1 MFSPIKSNALH
12 TRKRCFTENDC
23 RKRKC
28 QSLLYD
34 ANYGLEQ
41 ANYELEQAN
50 YGFEEC
56 NYKDKKS
63 TEPSRLR
70 ALLKTISNKHY
81 GLHTFGNF
89 DAQQAHAQTDYLAHL
104 ARQGETEHL
113 DIGILL
119 AQDAEVVVELVVLLH
134 QVVAVIGN
142 A

>member
-1 MFSPIKSNALH
+1 MLY

-50 YGFEEC
+50 YGLEEC

-63 TEPSRLR
+63 TEPS
-70 ALLKTISNKHY
+70 
-81 GLHTFGNF
+81 
-89 DAQQAHAQTDYLAHL
+89 
-104 ARQGETEHL
+104 
-113 DIGILL
+113 
-119 AQDAEVVVELVVLLH
+119 
-134 QVVAVIGN
+134 
-142 A
+142 